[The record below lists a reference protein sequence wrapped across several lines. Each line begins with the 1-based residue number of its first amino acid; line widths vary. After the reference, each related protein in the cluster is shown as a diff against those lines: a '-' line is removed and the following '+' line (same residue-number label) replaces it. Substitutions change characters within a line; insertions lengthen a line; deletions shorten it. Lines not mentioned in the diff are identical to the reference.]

1 MQVILI
7 TKYWTVLSLLAI
19 FLSLFFY
26 VIMTSL
32 TQSMWLFKRFPKN
45 FPFLCKPPA
54 GMGQLGGGA
63 HQSTLSPP
71 LNLKLLGHAG
81 EVGGCVYVCV
91 CAGSVSVSLEF
102 SPPFPEV
109 KGRERDRVLEGRGT
123 KQALVRP

>member
-7 TKYWTVLSLLAI
+7 TKYWTVLSVLAI

-54 GMGQLGGGA
+54 GMGQLGGGCP
-63 HQSTLSPP
+63 SEYPLSPSEP
-71 LNLKLLGHAG
+71 
-81 EVGGCVYVCV
+81 
-91 CAGSVSVSLEF
+91 
-102 SPPFPEV
+102 
-109 KGRERDRVLEGRGT
+109 
-123 KQALVRP
+123 QAPWPCS